1 MTPYKSAAMAET
13 LKIIEDAGKPITIAQ
28 IAVARGVV
36 ESAVRDCLRLLLE
49 DDRMHLAMRR
59 GNVKYFAAGS
69 ASGASMRDPIDYDD
83 DEPCEACIAREEEIK
98 ELTIDLLQEN
108 PEWSRVRGRARA
120 QIEYMKGRRSGQ
132 ATDSV

>member
-1 MTPYKSAAMAET
+1 MTPYKSAAMSET

-49 DDRMHLAMRR
+49 DDRIHLAMRR

-83 DEPCEACIAREEEIK
+83 DELCEACIAREEEIK

-120 QIEYMKGRRSGQ
+120 QIEYMKGRRSEQTTNG
-132 ATDSV
+132 V